1 MEEKDSLIE
10 TLFEKL
16 EAYAKINLDL
26 FRLKAINISADMV
39 SSIAS
44 KLVVFVV
51 IILIVISLN
60 TGLAFWIGDMLGK
73 TYYGFFIVAAFYVLV
88 ALVLHFVPGIVKS
101 PVNDSIILKMLNKEE
116 KDEKEFTE

>member
-1 MEEKDSLIE
+1 MEEKESLIE

-60 TGLAFWIGDMLGK
+60 TGLAIWIGDLLGK
-73 TYYGFFIVAAFYVLV
+73 TYYGFFIVAAFYVLL

-101 PVNDSIILKMLNKEE
+101 PLNDSMILKMLNKE

>member
-1 MEEKDSLIE
+1 MEEKESLIE

-39 SSIAS
+39 SSIVS

-51 IILIVISLN
+51 VILIVISLN

-73 TYYGFFIVAAFYVLV
+73 TYYGFFIVSAFYVLV

-101 PVNDSIILKMLNKEE
+101 PVNDSLILKMLNKD